1 MGQVEE
7 TRHIQK
13 QYRGKVADAG
23 RIVIPAA
30 YRKQFGIAEGDEVL
44 ITRSDYGIQITPL
57 RQAVRR
63 AQEVV
68 AQYIPADADLVAE
81 LRAFRDQDSSRD

>member
-1 MGQVEE
+1 MYEQF
-7 TRHIQK
+7 RI
-13 QYRGKVADAG
+13 RVAGAG

-30 YRKQFGIAEGDEVL
+30 YRKEFGIREGDELV

-63 AQEVV
+63 AQELVS
-68 AQYIPADADLVAE
+68 QYIPSDVDLVDD
-81 LRAFRDQDSSRD
+81 LRQYRDQDTIRD